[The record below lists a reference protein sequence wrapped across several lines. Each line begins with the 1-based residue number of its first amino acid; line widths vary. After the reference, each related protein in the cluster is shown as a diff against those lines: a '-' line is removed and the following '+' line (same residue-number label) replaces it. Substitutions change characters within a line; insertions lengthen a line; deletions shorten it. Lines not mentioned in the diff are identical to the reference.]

1 MKVSVTGEKSLLLE
15 NLVYVLKIKTIVF
28 FSPPSK
34 FSDLTDPQK
43 TSINWLSK
51 NLHGLNWNSENYP
64 YIYLTQ
70 FLQSVRLRNPRAVYY
85 AKGLEKSQLLSELL
99 DSPVIDLNT
108 LECPNIS
115 YNFFTV
121 NCRNHS
127 STQRGVFNNHCAREK
142 TCFYFDWLTNEREID
157 ESGSTLVSEF
167 DYLRIDHEGGDTEPF
182 NLQRRNNKKCYSNSS
197 EKI

>member
-1 MKVSVTGEKSLLLE
+1 MKVSVTGKKKFNVKQFGVCTEDY
-15 NLVYVLKIKTIVF
+15 NDFVL

-70 FLQSVRLRNPRAVYY
+70 IVQSVRLRNPSAVYY

-108 LECPNIS
+108 LERPNIS
-115 YNFFTV
+115 YNFFPV

-127 STQRGVFNNHCAREK
+127 STQRDVFNNPCAREK
-142 TCFYFDWLTNEREID
+142 ACFYFDWSTNERGID

-182 NLQRRNNKKCYSNSS
+182 NF
-197 EKI
+197 